1 MFRLPANRLTV
12 FVIFFCFCRLA
23 AIAQESLSLQRAEDQ
38 IRSPINT
45 GDRRYLAGLVPSFAS
60 SSNDQGHL
68 SPNETIGHIMITLRR
83 PPARQQAFE
92 AFLSDLQNPNSA
104 RYHSWMNPSDIGSEF
119 GPSDSD
125 ITKIT
130 DWLTSQG
137 LRVEEV
143 SSSRTIITF
152 TGTVDQLEKT
162 FSSELHRYIKNGRS
176 RIAINRDPSI
186 PAAIAAIVQ
195 GVVGL
200 STLSSRSTLSGFD
213 SPPSV
218 SPRPL
223 LTTPTGS
230 HAIFPADF
238 AAIYD
243 LNLLYWSQ
251 ITGAGQ
257 TVAVIG
263 DSRVENS
270 DIEDFEALAGL
281 PIVDP
286 VVVIPPLGA
295 DPLTTRDQE
304 QLEATLDV
312 ERVLGT
318 APGAKVTLVVSAD
331 DANGNGVSLASQ
343 YAIQQNLAQ
352 VVNISFGSCEAEA
365 GQSATTLYNNLFS
378 QAAAQGISVFVSSGD
393 AGAAGCDTTA
403 VAPPLVQ
410 QKSPNYI
417 CSSGYVTCVGGTEF
431 VEGSGQYWASSG
443 TATGYIPEG
452 AWNDSTSLMVS
463 GTGGGASQFISKPSW
478 QTGAGVPADGAR
490 DTPDISL
497 SASPNHDPYAICAA
511 FAGSSCSTG
520 IFHYVGGTSAAAPGM
535 AGIQALINQRVG
547 KAQGNINSFLYTTA
561 ANTSLNAFQD
571 VTLASTGIANCIIGT
586 PSLCNNST
594 SGPSALPSSGVQGY
608 TLGTGYDQATGLGSI
623 DAFNLA
629 QAADGNPTRAVPLI
643 SLATD
648 QQLVGDGE
656 NSQVSNLTAT
666 LGKTSNTSPLG
677 TVSFVATCLLGCRAS
692 TTSLGPPVILTNG
705 VAKLA
710 YTFPGTE
717 YGSIYSIAAIYSGDL
732 NNAAATSSPLIFT
745 VRAGGTLQSSTSIS
759 AITPKAGTV
768 PNTFTV
774 NVAVTYSVGSFSVP
788 CARLSGTAQL
798 LVDGIPTNSFT
809 SVASPTD
816 PEGFRTCSF
825 TSYGSVISGIVS
837 PGPHQ
842 FSALFVGGDGDVLY
856 NAGGSLEDPAIKSS
870 ISSATAMTV
879 TGPVVTLSVSSL
891 TFVSDTIGTTSAAQ
905 SATLTN
911 SGNASLTISPISVSG
926 DFSETDNCGT
936 TVAAGSQCK
945 ISVTFTP
952 TVVGTR
958 TGTVTI
964 TNNASGSPQTIALS
978 GMGVAPGAT
987 APTVTLSPTSLT
999 FVSQTDGTT
1008 SAAQTVTLTNSGT
1021 AALAISSI
1029 TASGDFALTQNC
1041 GASVAAGASCAISVT
1056 FTPTAAGTRTGTVT
1070 ITDNAGNSPQ
1080 TVSLSGGGEA
1090 FSLST
1095 ASTGIT
1101 IPSAGGSG
1109 TAAVQLS
1116 SINGFTGTVN
1126 LTCAVTY
1133 LGQGTPT
1140 SPPTCSLSP
1149 SQAQVTG
1156 SSPVSSTLTIATT
1169 SSSASL
1175 VHEREL
1181 NGAKLALAAM
1191 FFFGLLPR
1199 RRYRIGFFSALCLIA
1214 LCLGVGVGMIGC
1226 SGSSGGSNAGT
1237 TTTGHGTTTG
1247 NYQVLVTATSGT
1259 VVASTTIPISVQ

>member
-1 MFRLPANRLTV
+1 MFRLPANRLSV
-12 FVIFFCFCRLA
+12 FVIFIFCFYPLA
-23 AIAQESLSLQRAEDQ
+23 AIAQEPLSLQRAEDQ
-38 IRSPINT
+38 IHSPINT

-60 SSNDQGHL
+60 ASDDQGRL

-119 GPSDSD
+119 GPSDGD

-143 SSSRTIITF
+143 SSSRTIVTF

-162 FSSELHRYIKNGRS
+162 FNSEVHRYVKNGRS
-176 RIAINRDPSI
+176 RIAVNHDPSI
-186 PAAIAAIVQ
+186 PAAVAAVVQ

-200 STLSSRSTLSGFD
+200 STLSSKSTLSSFD
-213 SPPSV
+213 SRTAA

-223 LTTPTGS
+223 LTTPNGS

-251 ITGAGQ
+251 ITGTGQ
-257 TVAVIG
+257 KVAVIG
-263 DSRVENS
+263 DSRVANS

-286 VVVIPPLGA
+286 VVVIPPLGT
-295 DPLTTRDQE
+295 DPLTTGDQE

-331 DANGNGVSLASQ
+331 DANGNGVSLASK

-365 GQSATTLYNNLFS
+365 GQSATTLYDNLFS

-393 AGAAGCDTTA
+393 SGAAGCDTTA

-417 CSSGYVTCVGGTEF
+417 CSSQYVTCVGGTEL

-452 AWNDSTSLMVS
+452 AWNDSTSSVVS

-478 QTGAGVPADGAR
+478 QTGAGVPPDGAR

-520 IFHYVGGTSAAAPGM
+520 VFHYVGGTSAAAPGM
-535 AGIQALINQRVG
+535 AGIQALINQRAG
-547 KAQGNINSFLYTTA
+547 KEQGNINPFLYSTA
-561 ANTSLNAFQD
+561 ANVSLNAFQD
-571 VTLASTGIANCIIGT
+571 ITLASSGITNCVLTT

-594 SGPSALPSSGVQGY
+594 SGPPALLSSGVHGY
-608 TLGTGYDQATGLGSI
+608 GVATGYDQATGLGSV

-629 QAADGNPTRAVPLI
+629 QTAGGSPVRQTPIVTLTANPTIIQGGAVVTMKATLI
-643 SLATD
+643 NVGSSSVMGAVQFVNNKTSIGSPV
-648 QQLVGDGE
+648 LVSSAEANQTETFGYVPG
-656 NSQVSNLTAT
+656 VYPLTAVFS
-666 LGKTSNTSPLG
+666 GDINYTSVTSSPVLVTVASG
-677 TVSFVATCLLGCRAS
+677 TGLSTQTSITAVTPASIVYSQPFTVSVQ
-692 TTSLGPPVILTNG
+692 V
-705 VAKLA
+705 
-710 YTFPGTE
+710 
-717 YGSIYSIAAIYSGDL
+717 YSSSGDL
-732 NNAAATSSPLIFT
+732 HTP
-745 VRAGGTLQSSTSIS
+745 GG
-759 AITPKAGTV
+759 
-768 PNTFTV
+768 
-774 NVAVTYSVGSFSVP
+774 SVE
-788 CARLSGTAQL
+788 L
-798 LVDGIPTNSFT
+798 LVDGVPSGI
-809 SVASPTD
+809 
-816 PEGFRTCSF
+816 
-825 TSYGSVISGIVS
+825 ISGLGQTTACLMGANPPACPYGIAS
-837 PGPHQ
+837 LTANIANAGSHQ
-842 FSALFVGGDGDVLY
+842 LSVLY
-856 NAGGSLEDPAIKSS
+856 LGTAPTASLVFASSMSAPLSITVAGPMATVSTNNLSFASQLSGTTSTAQTVTLSNSGTATLS
-870 ISSATAMTV
+870 ISSVAV
-879 TGPVVTLSVSSL
+879 TGD
-891 TFVSDTIGTTSAAQ
+891 FVQTNTCGTGLAA
-905 SATLTN
+905 A
-911 SGNASLTISPISVSG
+911 AKCVISVA
-926 DFSETDNCGT
+926 FTPT
-936 TVAAGSQCK
+936 AAGS
-945 ISVTFTP
+945 
-952 TVVGTR
+952 R
-958 TGTVTI
+958 TGTLTI
-964 TNNASGSPQTIALS
+964 TDNAGGSPQTIALS
-978 GMGVAPGAT
+978 GAGVAPGAT
-987 APTVTLSPTSLT
+987 APAVTLSPTSLT
-999 FVSQTDGTT
+999 FAPQTDGTT
-1008 SAAQTVTLTNSGT
+1008 STAQAVTLTNSGT
-1021 AALAISSI
+1021 ATLAITSL

-1041 GASVAAGASCAISVT
+1041 GTSVTAGASCTLSVT

-1070 ITDNAGNSPQ
+1070 ITDNANGSPQ
-1080 TVSLSGGGEA
+1080 TVALSGGGEA
-1090 FSLST
+1090 VSLST
-1095 ASTGIT
+1095 VSTGIT

-1109 TAAVQLS
+1109 TAAIQLS
-1116 SINGFTGTVN
+1116 SVNGFTGTVN

-1149 SQAQVTG
+1149 AQAQVTG
-1156 SSPVSSTLTIATT
+1156 NSPVSSTLTIATT
-1169 SSSASL
+1169 SSSAAL
-1175 VHEREL
+1175 VREREL

-1199 RRYRIGFFSALCLIA
+1199 GRYRKGLFSVLCLVALCLVV
-1214 LCLGVGVGMIGC
+1214 GVGVIGC
-1226 SGSSGGSNAGT
+1226 SGSSGGSNTGT
-1237 TTTGHGTTTG
+1237 TPTGHGTTTG
-1247 NYQVLVTATSGT
+1247 NYQVVVTATSGT
-1259 VVASTTIPISVQ
+1259 VAASTTIPISIQ